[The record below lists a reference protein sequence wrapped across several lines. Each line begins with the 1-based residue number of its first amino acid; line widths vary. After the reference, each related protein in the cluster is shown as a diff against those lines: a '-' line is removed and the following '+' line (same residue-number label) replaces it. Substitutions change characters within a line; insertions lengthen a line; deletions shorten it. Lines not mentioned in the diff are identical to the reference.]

1 MFYFSIMMVSQVA
14 AGMGLVL
21 SAASESTETATSSA
35 GLFTMPTLLFAGLFA
50 NTSTVFGWLSWLQW
64 LSCVRYAFQGT
75 LIAEFRNT
83 DPEWY

>member
-1 MFYFSIMMVSQVA
+1 MFYFSIMMVGQVA
-14 AGMGLVL
+14 AGMGFVL
-21 SAASESTETATSSA
+21 SAASESAETATSSA
-35 GLFTMPTLLFAGLFA
+35 GLFTLPTLLFAGLFA

-64 LSCVRYAFQGT
+64 LSCVRYGFQGT